1 MAPAQCAAWDSYLD
15 VTHRLLPA
23 LRDDQADLGALNPQL
38 GAVAA
43 RVLRY
48 APLWGE
54 HGPML
59 VAALH
64 SATQLH
70 RAGDRVE
77 LADLLWVMAN
87 RLYLLSATPRLPRR
101 DGLDRSAP

>member
-1 MAPAQCAAWDSYLD
+1 MAPAQCAAWDAYLD

-43 RVLRY
+43 RILRY

-64 SATQLH
+64 NATQLH
-70 RAGDRVE
+70 RDGDRDD
-77 LADLLWVMAN
+77 LADLLWVMAD
-87 RLYLLSATPRLPRR
+87 RLYLLSATPRR
-101 DGLDRSAP
+101 DGRDRSAP